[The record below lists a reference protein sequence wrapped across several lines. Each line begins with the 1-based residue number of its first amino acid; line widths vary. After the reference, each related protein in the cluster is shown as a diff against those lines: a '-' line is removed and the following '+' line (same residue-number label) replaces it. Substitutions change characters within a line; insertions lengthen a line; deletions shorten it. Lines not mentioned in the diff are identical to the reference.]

1 MFLLKNMGVSVSL
14 NELLPQIVSLS
25 HAAGDAIMKIYS
37 SDDHGTT
44 YKADN
49 SPLTL
54 ADTASHTIILKGLHA
69 LNPDVPILSE
79 ESTETGYETREMW
92 GLYWLIDPL
101 DGTKEFV
108 KKNDEFT
115 VNIALIKDGAPV
127 LGVVLAPALKVSYHA
142 AKGAGAFRQDGKGA
156 KPEPI
161 RAGDYREGRLK
172 VMITRSHTSPEL
184 MDFLKKMGDCEIV
197 SAGSSLKL
205 CRVADG
211 GAHFY
216 PRLGPTMEWDT
227 AAAQCVV
234 EQAGGA
240 VTDLSGEALT
250 YNKPDLHNPYF
261 MVTGHPPY
269 PWGVLL

>member
-1 MFLLKNMGVSVSL
+1 MFLLKNMGASVSFG
-14 NELLPQIVSLS
+14 ELLPQIVSLA
-25 HAAGDAIMKIYS
+25 HAAGEATMKIYS

-44 YKADN
+44 YKADS

-54 ADTASHTIILKGLHA
+54 ADTASHTIISKGLNA
-69 LNPDVPILSE
+69 LNNDVPVLSE
-79 ESTETGYETREMW
+79 ESDHIDYQTRKKW

-108 KKNDEFT
+108 KRNDEFT
-115 VNIALIKDGAPV
+115 VNIALIQDGAPV
-127 LGVVLAPALKVSYHA
+127 LGVVFAPALDFSYHA
-142 AKGAGAFRQDGKGA
+142 AKGAGSFRRNGKDE
-156 KPEPI
+156 PSPI
-161 RAGDYREGRLK
+161 RAGDYRQGRLK
-172 VMITRSHTSPEL
+172 VMITRSHTSSEL
-184 MDFLKKMGDCEIV
+184 MDFLKKVGDCEIV

-211 GAHFY
+211 AAHFY

-240 VTDLSGEALT
+240 VTDLSGEALR

-269 PWGVLL
+269 PWGELL